1 MSLQL
6 ALIGFG
12 EAAQA
17 FATGSGWT
25 AHAFDIE
32 QDSSRRSTLQSA
44 AAAAGVG
51 LCDTLAEALAGSP
64 LVLSLV
70 TADAA
75 LAVARA
81 AAPLLDPGALF
92 LDMNSVAPDTKRDA
106 AILIEAA
113 GARYADVAVM
123 APVLPARRAVPLLVA
138 GPAAAMDSCTTLGF
152 SRVAQV
158 GEAPGRAAAIK
169 LCRSV
174 IVKGT
179 EALTAE
185 ALLAADRAGVLS
197 EVVAALGEG
206 WEPVADYHL
215 DRMLVHGQRRG
226 AEMAEAARMLRSL
239 GLEASLAAATA
250 AQQQALGSLDL
261 CPPPDGLAS
270 KLAAIRGRIG

>member
-6 ALIGFG
+6 AIIGFG

-25 AHAFDIE
+25 ARAFDIE
-32 QDSSRRSTLQSA
+32 QDRSRRSSLQSA

-51 LCDTLAEALAGSP
+51 LCDTLAEAVAGSP

-106 AILIEAA
+106 AILIQTA

-123 APVLPARRAVPLLVA
+123 APVLPARRSVPLLVA
-138 GPAAAMDSCTTLGF
+138 GPAAAVDSCTTLGF

-179 EALTAE
+179 EALTAA
-185 ALLAADRAGVLS
+185 ALLAADRAGVLP

-206 WEPVADYHL
+206 WEQAADYHL
-215 DRMLVHGQRRG
+215 DRMLLHGRRRA
-226 AEMAEAARMLRSL
+226 AEMEEATQMLRSL
-239 GLEASLAAATA
+239 GCDAALLAATA
-250 AQQQALGSLDL
+250 AQQQALGLLNL
-261 CPPPDGLAS
+261 CPPPDGLAP